1 MRDPAMDFSPKSPTS
16 TTPLGRG
23 RLAQGTQEIPVLLLE
38 HLSLYAGTLSGK
50 SIQERL
56 KVCDTVEKPSKAL
69 SETKDAISTSA
80 DASTGRGDY
89 GRWMSVDLSMA
100 SKAPAISTT
109 VSTGKVA
116 STSRTSRPLISASRI
131 LRYLKVAEHRSIATA
146 NL

>member
-56 KVCDTVEKPSKAL
+56 KVCDTVEN
-69 SETKDAISTSA
+69 
-80 DASTGRGDY
+80 
-89 GRWMSVDLSMA
+89 
-100 SKAPAISTT
+100 PARHCRKQRMQSQPVLMHPQAEETT
-109 VSTGKVA
+109 VGGCRWT
-116 STSRTSRPLISASRI
+116 
-131 LRYLKVAEHRSIATA
+131 
-146 NL
+146 